1 MTMVEPTLEMPACFF
16 ESVTRECTL
25 SFLQIV
31 EGNPLSVPVAVLWII
46 LVLFLVFIGVS
57 LGLGFLYLR
66 FKRKLKRL
74 NKILEKER
82 GQRTGGLNESVLN
95 RVGAALQDDKL
106 FSHGWREFKETIVS
120 ELSVGGEREIYNTRQ
135 AVEFYPEEEIVDAS
149 VYPTFYRAIPGVL
162 TSLGLLGTFVAIL
175 FGLAVVHVPE
185 GVDAGK
191 IEGISSFVNA
201 LSGKF
206 LSSVIALVF
215 AIIFTLAENICL
227 SRAHLAYMRF
237 CQNFDA
243 VFPRR
248 TAEEV
253 LMKMNTEL
261 QQQRSAFEHFNT
273 DLAASFTNGVKE
285 GLGPVLER
293 IVEGLQSMTGERDSN
308 IGALLERLTTEF
320 RSSMTQSAGLEF
332 EQISSTMERA
342 AQLISHANEQSDLTQ
357 SSFQGLIGAMEQ
369 SRSDQI
375 EIFRQQSDAMNEMF
389 QTMTATMNEASVNS
403 QSAVDMS
410 IREMID
416 KSRRE
421 ARENNDAL
429 ERTLQRYSENINQ
442 QVESICQRVESSA
455 VNMAEAGAS
464 GSQQLLASIQQV
476 TESLHQSV
484 STVVS
489 QTGLASE
496 KLTGEL
502 TSVLESN
509 RSTASTLSQA
519 QAAIESSLVVWSQ
532 GTEQMRLIVPPLQG
546 TVSELGRT
554 VDNLNA
560 ASEGARESQQQ
571 VREILSGASGEL
583 SRLQEMKESS
593 ESLLQEHRRV
603 FDVVE
608 SGLAGALTAIT
619 DKIENLQAVSARG
632 LNDQLQTFDNHL
644 GTAVGKLGSAVE
656 QLEEALDDAAERI
669 ANAGPSA
676 S

>member
-1 MTMVEPTLEMPACFF
+1 
-16 ESVTRECTL
+16 
-25 SFLQIV
+25 
-31 EGNPLSVPVAVLWII
+31 
-46 LVLFLVFIGVS
+46 
-57 LGLGFLYLR
+57 
-66 FKRKLKRL
+66 
-74 NKILEKER
+74 
-82 GQRTGGLNESVLN
+82 
-95 RVGAALQDDKL
+95 
-106 FSHGWREFKETIVS
+106 
-120 ELSVGGEREIYNTRQ
+120 
-135 AVEFYPEEEIVDAS
+135 
-149 VYPTFYRAIPGVL
+149 
-162 TSLGLLGTFVAIL
+162 
-175 FGLAVVHVPE
+175 
-185 GVDAGK
+185 
-191 IEGISSFVNA
+191 
-201 LSGKF
+201 
-206 LSSVIALVF
+206 
-215 AIIFTLAENICL
+215 
-227 SRAHLAYMRF
+227 
-237 CQNFDA
+237 
-243 VFPRR
+243 
-248 TAEEV
+248 
-253 LMKMNTEL
+253 
-261 QQQRSAFEHFNT
+261 
-273 DLAASFTNGVKE
+273 
-285 GLGPVLER
+285 
-293 IVEGLQSMTGERDSN
+293 
-308 IGALLERLTTEF
+308 
-320 RSSMTQSAGLEF
+320 
-332 EQISSTMERA
+332 
-342 AQLISHANEQSDLTQ
+342 
-357 SSFQGLIGAMEQ
+357 
-369 SRSDQI
+369 
-375 EIFRQQSDAMNEMF
+375 MNEV
-389 QTMTATMNEASVNS
+389 SVNS

-464 GSQQLLASIQQV
+464 GSQQLLTSIQQV

-583 SRLQEMKESS
+583 ARLQEMKQSS